1 MPKVNKQL
9 GGDGD
14 DVVLHID
21 YPARPRKEPRQA
33 RSIAMVNALRQTGR
47 RILEEEGRDA
57 LTLFNLSESSGV
69 STSSIYEYFPSM
81 EALIAVIFE
90 DLRQE
95 ARVELLSG
103 LAALAPSARL
113 YDGLLFSIRLGLKT
127 HCKRLQLAP
136 DFCVRAACFDE
147 LVRLDLVK
155 AQQVWTACVAP
166 ALLERFP
173 DEVCVQDTQKAM
185 FLAYQ
190 TLILLPR
197 AMLLENPD
205 YLHEE
210 GTAELI
216 TRMVHALLTQPS
228 H

>member
-1 MPKVNKQL
+1 MSKVRKL
-9 GGDGD
+9 SEAERDP
-14 DVVLHID
+14 VVLHFD
-21 YPARPRKEPRQA
+21 YLARPRKQPRQA
-33 RSIAMVNALRQTGR
+33 RSIAMIKALRETGR
-47 RILEEEGRDA
+47 RILEEQGRQA

-69 STSSIYEYFPSM
+69 ATSSIYEYFPSM
-81 EALIAVIFE
+81 ETLIAMIFD

-103 LAALAPSARL
+103 LAALPADARL
-113 YDGLLFSIRLGLKT
+113 YDGLLFCIRLGLKV

-136 DFCVRAACFDE
+136 ESCVRATCFDE

-155 AQQVWTACVAP
+155 AQHVWTSCVAP

-173 DEVCVQDTQKAM
+173 DEVCTRDTQKAL

-197 AMLLENPD
+197 AIVLENPA
-205 YLHEE
+205 YLHED
-210 GTAELI
+210 GTAELL